1 MSIKKTKLDA
11 AVRRT
16 AKIIEGHLGTLP
28 PTEAKAVLKDLHK
41 LAVKSSRSVV
51 VLINPV
57 ARDIFRER
65 RNLIG
70 KLRSESSHAR
80 ISSGVRACGAL
91 SRCAPSCCAKIS
103 WTYSSTRS
111 PRDFARAASS
121 SGILTVTSIKKY

>member
-16 AKIIEGHLGTLP
+16 AKIIEEHLGTLP
-28 PTEAKAVLKDLHK
+28 PTEAKGVLKDLHK

-51 VLINPV
+51 ALINPV

-70 KLRSESSHAR
+70 KLRQR
-80 ISSGVRACGAL
+80 I
-91 SRCAPSCCAKIS
+91 
-103 WTYSSTRS
+103 
-111 PRDFARAASS
+111 
-121 SGILTVTSIKKY
+121 